1 MVTLTNGIEKRSDF
15 EFGLNGKFLIVIGN
29 QLFMVMA
36 HWYIEWHSHAFNEF
50 SVNFVSCQI

>member
-29 QLFMVMA
+29 QLFMIMA
-36 HWYIEWHSHAFNEF
+36 HWYSIL
-50 SVNFVSCQI
+50 